1 MATAFAAWLAVAKL
15 AAWLAAF
22 STDTL
27 AGSTAAVDSVA
38 ASDETAVDSAVA
50 EVAGLTR
57 ASDWIAAVDWLVAT
71 EALDT
76 CEVASFKAASLFEV
90 TSDLTVFSSTLLD
103 RSSAEVEDAV
113 DAALETALLSA
124 TVATVEFFSMADSES
139 ESFAP
144 ESSPESGTEV
154 VFSVEVLEESVLAN
168 VSAET
173 TFPPKNMK
181 AATATE
187 ATPTLNLRTEYRSR
201 FSALARFNLRLA
213 FLSMNISPF

>member
-1 MATAFAAWLAVAKL
+1 M
-15 AAWLAAF
+15 
-22 STDTL
+22 
-27 AGSTAAVDSVA
+27 
-38 ASDETAVDSAVA
+38 
-50 EVAGLTR
+50 
-57 ASDWIAAVDWLVAT
+57 
-71 EALDT
+71 
-76 CEVASFKAASLFEV
+76 
-90 TSDLTVFSSTLLD
+90 LD

-139 ESFAP
+139 ESLAP

>member
-1 MATAFAAWLAVAKL
+1 M
-15 AAWLAAF
+15 
-22 STDTL
+22 
-27 AGSTAAVDSVA
+27 
-38 ASDETAVDSAVA
+38 
-50 EVAGLTR
+50 
-57 ASDWIAAVDWLVAT
+57 
-71 EALDT
+71 
-76 CEVASFKAASLFEV
+76 
-90 TSDLTVFSSTLLD
+90 LD

-213 FLSMNISPF
+213 FLSMNISPFLNIVQPPITQHLNA

>member
-1 MATAFAAWLAVAKL
+1 
-15 AAWLAAF
+15 
-22 STDTL
+22 
-27 AGSTAAVDSVA
+27 
-38 ASDETAVDSAVA
+38 
-50 EVAGLTR
+50 
-57 ASDWIAAVDWLVAT
+57 
-71 EALDT
+71 
-76 CEVASFKAASLFEV
+76 
-90 TSDLTVFSSTLLD
+90 
-103 RSSAEVEDAV
+103 
-113 DAALETALLSA
+113 
-124 TVATVEFFSMADSES
+124 MADSES

-213 FLSMNISPF
+213 FLSMNISPFLNIVQPPIAQRLKA